1 MFIRLGEDINRCR
14 LKRGRPWLRYTGS
27 CKIAFPCF
35 MLLKNIVYKIAMISL
50 HRSSFIKTSS

>member
-1 MFIRLGEDINRCR
+1 MSFGKGEA
-14 LKRGRPWLRYTGS
+14 WLQYTGS
-27 CKIAFPCF
+27 CKIAFPSF